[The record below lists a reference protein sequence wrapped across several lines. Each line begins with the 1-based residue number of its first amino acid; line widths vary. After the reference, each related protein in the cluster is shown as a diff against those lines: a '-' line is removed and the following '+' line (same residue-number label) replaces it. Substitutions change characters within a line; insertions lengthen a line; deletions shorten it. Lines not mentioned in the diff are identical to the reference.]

1 MNKELYEKNLQGLET
16 FKKLS
21 LEERLKFLCELGI
34 LEKEQDRYKL
44 SKEYTG
50 ELNKEETDFDK
61 KIKKCPLCSTGKL
74 QSTYVYLENQTLK
87 AYGCNKCSYSFWE
100 PQIDTKTYTISTSG
114 TTSDFDKKMKECHQY
129 GLCVT
134 LKEKP
139 EGIFSVC
146 RNCPLKKDKE

>member
-1 MNKELYEKNLQGLET
+1 MSKELYEKNLQGLET

-21 LEERLKFLCELGI
+21 LEERLKFLYELGI

-61 KIKKCPLCSTGKL
+61 K
-74 QSTYVYLENQTLK
+74 
-87 AYGCNKCSYSFWE
+87 
-100 PQIDTKTYTISTSG
+100 
-114 TTSDFDKKMKECHQY
+114 MKECHQY
-129 GLCVT
+129 SLCIQYE
-134 LKEKP
+134 EKP
-139 EGIFSVC
+139 EHFISVC